1 MTRQRTGFCADPYL
15 RDVIR
20 SRPNMTRI
28 SICTSGAAE
37 ARKSSGAPILH
48 RLSIIKLNLFS
59 HPCFFQSFFYPSYSY
74 YEVIEALARLQALD
88 NPASRLSIQ
97 LNIAVVAPW
106 LNVVLPKTGIT
117 ICGIDSARSPFAFG
131 PSRCGHL
138 QHRMWPKA
146 TKSIPNP
153 YACAN

>member
-1 MTRQRTGFCADPYL
+1 MPDMTRLSNC
-15 RDVIR
+15 
-20 SRPNMTRI
+20 
-28 SICTSGAAE
+28 
-37 ARKSSGAPILH
+37 SSGGGRGKEKLWVPILH
-48 RLSIIKLNLFS
+48 RLTIIKLNPFS
-59 HPCFFQSFFYPSYSY
+59 QPCFFQSFFYPSYSY